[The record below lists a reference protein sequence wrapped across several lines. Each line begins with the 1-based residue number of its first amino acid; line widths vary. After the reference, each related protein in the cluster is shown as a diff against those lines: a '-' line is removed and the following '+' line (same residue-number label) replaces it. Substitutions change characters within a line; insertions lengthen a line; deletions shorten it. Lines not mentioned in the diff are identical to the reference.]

1 MLDVTFRQWRGL
13 DEISKVRQVRYAVLR
28 APLGMPYEESLFAGD
43 DDPDTLHIVAY
54 QIVAYQIEQPIGC
67 LTLMP
72 PDLSQSTP
80 TVQLRGMAVLAE
92 LQGKGIGSMM
102 LAYVADLAKVN
113 HWRLWCKAR
122 EKAVPFY
129 AANGWHVVGD
139 VFDIPRIG
147 PHFRMEW
154 ESQK

>member
-1 MLDVTFRQWRGL
+1 M
-13 DEISKVRQVRYAVLR
+13 RYAVLR
-28 APLGMPYEESLFAGD
+28 APLGIPYEESLFAGD

-67 LTLMP
+67 VTLMP

-102 LAYVADLAKVN
+102 LDYVADLAKVN